1 MQEPSRSAAESDTV
15 SGAALPH
22 QHDAHASG
30 EPLNQ
35 PSREKH
41 GLAAGDAAAP
51 PSPNWTIDQG
61 WSSYTEAE
69 HAVWK
74 TLFERQTRLLPELA
88 CAAFVQGMRA
98 LPLEADR
105 IPDFRRLSDVLMRK
119 TGWQIVAVPGLVPDD
134 VFFDHL
140 ANRRFPSGNFIR
152 KPDELDYLE
161 EPDVFHDVFGHVPM
175 LMHPVMS
182 DFIQAYGQGG
192 LRAQS
197 LGKLPQLARLYWYT
211 VEFGLVLE
219 NGAPRI
225 YGAGIASSFTES
237 RFAVQSPSPNRIGFD
252 LERVMRTNYRID
264 DFQES
269 YFVLDSLDDLLHL
282 ADVDFEPLYQR
293 LDTGP
298 EYAPGMVLPQDRVI
312 QRGDGSYHSARRG
325 ENL

>member
-1 MQEPSRSAAESDTV
+1 MYFST
-15 SGAALPH
+15 
-22 QHDAHASG
+22 
-30 EPLNQ
+30 
-35 PSREKH
+35 
-41 GLAAGDAAAP
+41 
-51 PSPNWTIDQG
+51 T
-61 WSSYTEAE
+61 
-69 HAVWK
+69 
-74 TLFERQTRLLPELA
+74 
-88 CAAFVQGMRA
+88 
-98 LPLEADR
+98 
-105 IPDFRRLSDVLMRK
+105 
-119 TGWQIVAVPGLVPDD
+119 
-134 VFFDHL
+134 
-140 ANRRFPSGNFIR
+140 NRRFPSGNFIR

-175 LMHPVMS
+175 LMHPVMA

-211 VEFGLVLE
+211 VEFGLVMQE
-219 NGAPRI
+219 GAPRI

-237 RFAVQSPSPNRIGFD
+237 RFAVQSPSPNRIGFE

-293 LDTGP
+293 LGEGP
-298 EYAPGMVLPQDRVI
+298 EYAPGRVLLQDRVI
-312 QRGDGSYHSARRG
+312 QRGDGSYHAARRG